1 MHDLRHS
8 AASLTSANGTPVRT
22 VSELL
27 GQADLAITLR
37 VYSHVIPGYADAAA
51 EALTASIVGS

>member
-1 MHDLRHS
+1 M
-8 AASLTSANGTPVRT
+8 RT

-27 GQADLAITLR
+27 DQADLAITLR
-37 VYSHVIPGYADAAA
+37 VYSHVIPGYADADA